1 MSTTGILPT
10 QRIRSMYANAFAWDM
25 GDREERPDLQVLRN
39 EQYAEF
45 DAWIAQHDREVQ
57 AEAFEAAAVRVR
69 ANFAEHGERCPW
81 VGFLDD
87 EAARIR
93 KGETNRADAAKRV
106 L

>member
-1 MSTTGILPT
+1 MTDT
-10 QRIRSMYANAFAWDM
+10 
-25 GDREERPDLQVLRN
+25 DREVLSTDAYTPATSTVRASYARHASGPLYDERA
-39 EQYAEF
+39 EEF
-45 DAWIAQHDREVQ
+45 DRWITQHDREVQ

-93 KGETNRADAAKRV
+93 KGATDRADAAKRV

>member
-1 MSTTGILPT
+1 MSTASTLPT
-10 QRIRSMYANAFAWDM
+10 KRIRELYGMATRWDS
-25 GDREERPDLQVLRN
+25 DERTASVRASNL
-39 EQYAEF
+39 AEF